1 MTYEELLI
9 KINKISLVTA
19 NLFGWQV
26 NKKESNALRA
36 VVDMHKPFNV
46 GTDKE
51 QCSRCMDINTSN
63 GVVYEMSPYPC
74 ETIKAIEKE
83 LA

>member
-1 MTYEELLI
+1 MKYDDLLLAI
-9 KINKISLVTA
+9 DNDFRFHSD
-19 NLFGWQV
+19 FGGSYK
-26 NKKESNALRA
+26 NRNALLS

>member
-1 MTYEELLI
+1 MKYEELL
-9 KINKISLVTA
+9 SDL
-19 NLFGWQV
+19 
-26 NKKESNALRA
+26 ESEQFRNSRTLDTPYAALRS
-36 VVDMHKPFNV
+36 VLDMHKPFNV

-51 QCSRCMDINTSN
+51 QCSRCMDVNTSD

>member
-1 MTYEELLI
+1 MKYEELI
-9 KINKISLVTA
+9 AKIDKLPEVLGLA
-19 NLFGWQV
+19 EF
-26 NKKESNALRA
+26 KMRHDALRA

-51 QCSRCMDINTSN
+51 QCSRCMDVNTSN

-74 ETIKAIEKE
+74 ETIKVIEKE
-83 LA
+83 LI